1 MKPPKRIGK
10 PRSLSAQTNGGSEVS
25 EERIAQLRQD
35 AVPTAALSPDEARDI
50 SRAYGSGDGWDGDTT
65 RHTRSGGERGGR
77 LRPFLRRHSRAQ
89 NGRTLTRA
97 RRRIPGNGAELER
110 SSNVPPCR
118 RRRRMIKTQPM
129 HSQRILAER

>member
-65 RHTRSGGERGGR
+65 RHTRSGGERGEGDSAR
-77 LRPFLRRHSRAQ
+77 FSV
-89 NGRTLTRA
+89 GTLG
-97 RRRIPGNGAELER
+97 P
-110 SSNVPPCR
+110 
-118 RRRRMIKTQPM
+118 KT
-129 HSQRILAER
+129 AER